1 MTKPRQDGL
10 TLLFLGVATFLLIG
24 TVLESTLSNS
34 MIDFKLLYYS
44 SRCLLHNLNPYNAS
58 EVLRLYRAEAL
69 HPTTDAVQALVIAH
83 PIYFPSA
90 FSFTI
95 LFAMLPWTPA
105 HILWMVLIAG
115 GLILAA
121 LAMLKAS
128 EASSPTAAGGLL
140 ALFLCNC
147 SLLLLLGN
155 AAAIAVSFCII
166 AGFCFVSR
174 RFERVGILCFAISLM
189 LKPHDSAFAWLYFL
203 LSGGAY
209 RKRALQVLVVV
220 IALSLPTIFW
230 ITHIAPAWVHD
241 LRHNL
246 SSESPLAQFDDP
258 SAAALQETNPNM
270 VIDLQ
275 SALSVFWSDARID
288 ELVSFSICGAML
300 LVWVI
305 TTMRLRGS
313 MVWFA
318 LAAIAPIS
326 MLVTYHRP
334 YDATLL
340 MLGVPAFAVLWDA
353 GGLVA
358 RASAILNVLG
368 VVLTGTIPLAI
379 LQNLANN
386 LHVTTGDLVGEVT
399 LVVLK
404 RPASII
410 LLVLSIFNLWVYVR
424 RAQGR
429 LPLKSD
435 MQVEW
440 HAQSV
445 RT

>member
-10 TLLFLGVATFLLIG
+10 ILLLLGIATFLLIG
-24 TVLESTLSNS
+24 TALESNLSNA

-44 SRCLLHNLNPYNAS
+44 SRCLLHNINPYNAN
-58 EVLRLYRAEAL
+58 EVLRLYRAEAIQ
-69 HPTTDAVQALVIAH
+69 PTSDAVQTLVIAH

-105 HILWMVLIAG
+105 HILWMMLTAG

-121 LAMLKAS
+121 LAMWKAC

-155 AAAIAVSFCII
+155 AAGIAVSFCII
-166 AGFCFVSR
+166 AGFCFLSK

-189 LKPHDSAFAWLYFL
+189 LKPHDAAFVWLYLL
-203 LSGGAY
+203 LSGGAL
-209 RKRALQVLVVV
+209 RKRALQVLVVAL
-220 IALSLPTIFW
+220 ALSLPTVLW
-230 ITHIAPAWVHD
+230 ITHIAPNWVQD
-241 LRHNL
+241 LRLNL
-246 SSESPLAQFDDP
+246 SSESSLAQFNDP
-258 SAAALQETNPNM
+258 TAASLRDVNPNM

-275 SALSVFWSDARID
+275 AALSVFWSDARVYK
-288 ELVSFSICGAML
+288 LVNFLICGPML
-300 LVWVI
+300 LVWAV
-305 TTMRLRGS
+305 TTIRLRGS

-340 MLGVPAFAVLWDA
+340 MLGVPAFSVLWSA
-353 GGLVA
+353 GGLLA

-368 VVLTGTIPLAI
+368 AVLTGTIPLAI

-386 LHVTTGDLVGEVT
+386 LHVTTGNLAGEIT

-410 LLVLSIFNLWVYVR
+410 LLLMSVFNLWIYVR

-429 LPLKSD
+429 LPLKGE
-435 MQVEW
+435 MQLES

-445 RT
+445 QT